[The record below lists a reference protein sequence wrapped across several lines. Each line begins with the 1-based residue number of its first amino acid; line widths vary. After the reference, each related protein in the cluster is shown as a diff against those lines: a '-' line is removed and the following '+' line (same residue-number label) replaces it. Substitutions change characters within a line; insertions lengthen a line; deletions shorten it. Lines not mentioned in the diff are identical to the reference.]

1 MLTPEHYDGKATMA
15 ATSEN
20 KVLPQRAFTDKI
32 IYLHGMFRIVGDQMS
47 QMDVRVSKFL
57 YRGIFSKDLMSGI
70 CDGYS
75 FLLAL
80 EKTRV
85 VDDSNFYH
93 LLHLLRKITRHDL
106 TQCVTLRRR
115 QPGNY
120 RVY

>member
-1 MLTPEHYDGKATMA
+1 MAETATMA
-15 ATSEN
+15 ASGEN
-20 KVLPQRAFTDKI
+20 KVLPQKAYTDRL

-47 QMDVRVSKFL
+47 RMDVRVLKFL

-70 CDGYS
+70 CDGYR

-80 EKTRV
+80 EKTTV

-106 TQCVTLRRR
+106 TQYVTLRRR
-115 QPGNY
+115 QPGKLY
-120 RVY
+120 